1 LSRGALPTPSQSM
14 AAKRTATVIP
24 AGKNRKVQISVGDYI
39 YALRYRIERCFN
51 KLKNSRLPVSMYEL
65 P

>member
-1 LSRGALPTPSQSM
+1 M